1 MDSMLRAYKAADA
14 MEPVVLDDYYVKIKT
29 YSEPKGFFKKVSFYE
44 ALPPFQAIDLGALAA
59 QTAGAKIQIPNL
71 DLWDEEFGQWRWFP
85 MDNAQI
91 SLFIPAGVSKWQ
103 LKNLTLGLDKSII
116 YRDPLLVS
124 TEFYSWEDQ
133 RPAMQAINFS
143 DYALAACRI
152 IVFGFRFHCTDVDPA
167 ALLKLNN
174 GTQPYTPIQCA
185 GMGGAGR

>member
-1 MDSMLRAYKAADA
+1 MLRAYKAADA

-29 YSEPKGFFKKVSFYE
+29 YSEPKGFFKKVTFYE
-44 ALPPFQAIDLGALAA
+44 ALPPFQAIDLGVLAA

-71 DLWDEEFGQWRWFP
+71 DVWDEEFGQWRWFP
-85 MDNAQI
+85 LDNAQI

-124 TEFYSWEDQ
+124 TEFFSWEDQ

-152 IVFGFRFHCTDVDPA
+152 IVMGYRFHCADVDPT
-167 ALLKLNN
+167 ALQKLSN